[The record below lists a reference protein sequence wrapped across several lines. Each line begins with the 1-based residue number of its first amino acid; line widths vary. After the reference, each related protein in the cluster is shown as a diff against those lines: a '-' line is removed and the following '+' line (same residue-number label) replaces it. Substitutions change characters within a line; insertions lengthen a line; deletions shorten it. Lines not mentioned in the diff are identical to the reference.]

1 MPGGGWCRIIIQ
13 QNIDLRCMGNEKGS
27 AKTAALPEVPNNPQV
42 FCVSVCG
49 PLLCAQKLLKTYCE
63 TRGDCKQAKQS
74 LPGQPQLAILCRQV
88 SPDGR
93 PRPILWIKTW
103 WILLMRKW
111 NSPSIILDKYWSKC
125 RVIYRIEKNQDRMF
139 CWMFYWII
147 YDRKKSGSDIL
158 LGILLSN
165 IG

>member
-49 PLLCAQKLLKTYCE
+49 PLLCAQKLLKTYFE

-88 SPDGR
+88 Y
-93 PRPILWIKTW
+93 
-103 WILLMRKW
+103 LL
-111 NSPSIILDKYWSKC
+111 
-125 RVIYRIEKNQDRMF
+125 IETHF
-139 CWMFYWII
+139 CT
-147 YDRKKSGSDIL
+147 L
-158 LGILLSN
+158 LALLRTL
-165 IG
+165 